1 MIGDKVSTTI
11 GAPFAE
17 LIPGGGRMRHDQRVI
32 LLAEDDELVR
42 TLIQNVLT
50 REGYSILCA
59 TDGIEA
65 LSLSR
70 THPGPI
76 ELLLT
81 DVKMPKMD
89 GLQLREHIRRERP
102 ETKVLLM
109 SGRMSGEIPA
119 SDRAVNFLRKPFLV
133 NALRTAKKTLL

>member
-1 MIGDKVSTTI
+1 MG
-11 GAPFAE
+11 
-17 LIPGGGRMRHDQRVI
+17 HDWNHDWNNSPDGRVI

-42 TLIQNVLT
+42 NLVRTVLIK
-50 REGYSILCA
+50 EGYSILCA
-59 TDGIEA
+59 TDGVEA

-76 ELLLT
+76 ELLVT

-102 ETKVLLM
+102 GTKVLLM

-119 SDRAVNFLRKPFLV
+119 GDRAVNFLRKPFLV
-133 NALRTAKKTLL
+133 NTLRTAIKTLL